1 MLFWLIC
8 AAMTAAAL
16 YVVARPLMLP
26 APDGTSVE
34 HDAAADVS
42 VYRDQLNE
50 IESDHARG
58 LMTDSEVAAARV
70 EISRRLLAR
79 AARPSETHAGEK
91 AVLPGA
97 QRMFAAT
104 AICVPLVAMA
114 LYLAHGSPGM
124 PDFPHSL
131 QASAPTQNASV
142 TDLIAKVEARL
153 QSHPED
159 GQGWDVIAPVY
170 LRQGRFSDAAQA
182 FQRAI
187 RILGETPRRLAGL
200 GEASVLAANGV
211 VTEEAKSA
219 FLRLRKLEPTWPEPR
234 FWLALA
240 SEQDGDLKTALAEY
254 RTLLAEAP
262 ENATWRGTLE
272 ERIALLTPK
281 VEGTTAA
288 PGPTADDVAAADKL
302 TAAERTAMIDQM
314 VAGLAERLKNNGQD
328 LDGWQRLVRAYVVLG
343 RKQQA
348 VDALSEARK
357 AMAGND
363 NSLAALS
370 ELARSLGLGS

>member
-8 AAMTAAAL
+8 AVMTAAAL
-16 YVVARPLMLP
+16 YAVARPLMLP
-26 APDGTSVE
+26 APNGTSAE

-50 IESDHARG
+50 IDSDRARG
-58 LMTDSEVAAARV
+58 LMTDAEVASARV

-79 AARPSETHAGEK
+79 AAMPDDAQPAEQASRPAARRVFS
-91 AVLPGA
+91 
-97 QRMFAAT
+97 AT
-104 AICVPLVAMA
+104 AIGVPLVAMA
-114 LYLAHGSPGM
+114 FYLAYGSPGL

-131 QASAPTQNASV
+131 RANAPAQNASV
-142 TDLIAKVEARL
+142 VDLVAKVEARL

-170 LRQGRFSDAAQA
+170 LRQGRFGDAAQA

-211 VTEEAKSA
+211 VTEDAKGA
-219 FLRLRKLEPTWPEPR
+219 FMRLRKLEPTWPEPR

-240 SEQDGDLKTALAEY
+240 NEQDGNLQIALAEY
-254 RTLLAEAP
+254 RALFAEAP
-262 ENATWRGTLE
+262 ENAPWRGTLQ
-272 ERIALLTPK
+272 ERIAALAPK
-281 VEGTTAA
+281 VDGATPA
-288 PGPTADDVAAADKL
+288 PGPTADDVAAAEKL
-302 TAAERTAMIDQM
+302 SAGERTAMIDQM
-314 VAGLAERLKNNGQD
+314 VAGLAERLKSNGQD

-348 VDALSEARK
+348 ADALTEARK
-357 AMAGND
+357 AMAGNEA
-363 NSLAALS
+363 SLAALN